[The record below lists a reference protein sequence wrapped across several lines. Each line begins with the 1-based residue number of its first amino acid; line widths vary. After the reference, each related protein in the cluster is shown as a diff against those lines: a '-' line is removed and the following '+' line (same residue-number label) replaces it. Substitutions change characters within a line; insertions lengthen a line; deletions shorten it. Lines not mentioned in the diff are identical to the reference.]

1 MNEYGEAERITVYG
15 IPTIRL
21 TDGHDL
27 TDFNILIK
35 ICLTREPEGECTSP
49 DPAKFN
55 A

>member
-15 IPTIRL
+15 IPTIR
-21 TDGHDL
+21 L